1 MNRMTTMK
9 PDWRL
14 KLRLISARILI
25 KLGRLTHADYSSSE
39 LKSAVDKHLPET
51 FPIEVPVSKGELSLL
66 EAQISMPK
74 NEALIDVHLLG
85 SLLIGPTV
93 KPIYRA
99 HITIHLQAYP
109 IYEVDTNIVKLE
121 KLLVSNVQLVNDEYS
136 IIEDSKELLGLL
148 FPVPFQN
155 LLTGTVKSAIGLLT
169 GGGSDLAV
177 DYMKLYLSGSKQRI
191 LDYHRPQIEALV
203 SDFAQ
208 SEELQYQLD
217 PKEFE
222 EYLFSLYGRE
232 VIVEEGNLRFKF

>member
-1 MNRMTTMK
+1 MK

-14 KLRLISARILI
+14 KLRLFSARLLI
-25 KLGRLTHADYSSSE
+25 KLGKLTHADYSSAE
-39 LKSAVDKHLPET
+39 LKAAVDKHLPET
-51 FPIEVPVSKGELSLL
+51 FQIEVPVSKGELCLL

-74 NEALIDVHLLG
+74 KEALIDVHLLG
-85 SLLIGPTV
+85 SLLIGPPA

-99 HITIHLQAYP
+99 HITIHLQAFP
-109 IYEVDTNIVKLE
+109 IYESENNTVKLD

-136 IIEDSKELLGLL
+136 IVEDSKELLGLL

-208 SEELQYQLD
+208 SEDLQYRLD

-222 EYLFSLYGRE
+222 EHLFCLYGKE
-232 VIVEEGNLRFKF
+232 VLVEDGKLRFKF